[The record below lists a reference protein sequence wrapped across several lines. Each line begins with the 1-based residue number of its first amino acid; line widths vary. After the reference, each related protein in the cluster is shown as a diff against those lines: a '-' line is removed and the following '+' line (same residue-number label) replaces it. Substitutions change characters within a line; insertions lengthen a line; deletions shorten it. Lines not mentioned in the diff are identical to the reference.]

1 LLQKPKT
8 FTDENESASPKN
20 ASKYRDALRNK
31 KAKIGF
37 LVFPFEGI
45 LYSSGE
51 SEIYKLS
58 EEFISFGEI
67 EKRELC

>member
-1 LLQKPKT
+1 MRMNQPHQRMLPSIEMHSET
-8 FTDENESASPKN
+8 
-20 ASKYRDALRNK
+20 K